1 MRMRRLGLLAMTLAA
16 AMAMAPDLRAQE
28 GPGGLINPQRDCQT
42 IRTCNFR
49 KGGSYRGC
57 LSSYVRKRRKHRLL
71 SLRQLPRAGKAQR
84 QSCFVCRRQVAQ
96 KPHAVGVD

>member
-57 LSSYVRKRRKHRLL
+57 LSSY
-71 SLRQLPRAGKAQR
+71 
-84 QSCFVCRRQVAQ
+84 SCRVCRFVRVSCKGLRGGSCQ
-96 KPHAVGVD
+96 KLRCGWGGVS